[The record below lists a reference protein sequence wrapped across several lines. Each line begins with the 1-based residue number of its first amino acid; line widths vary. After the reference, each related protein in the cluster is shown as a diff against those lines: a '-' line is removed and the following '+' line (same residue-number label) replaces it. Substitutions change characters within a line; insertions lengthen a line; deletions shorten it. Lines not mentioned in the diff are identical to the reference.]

1 MIKASSHVAVT
12 LQDDTGNTF
21 KVNGQHLKVFLEPQD
36 LEEID
41 VVEFLQFNDPI

>member
-1 MIKASSHVAVT
+1 VIEVSSHGAIT

-21 KVNGQHLKVFLEPQD
+21 KVNGQRLKVFLEPEN

-41 VVEFLQFNDPI
+41 VIEFLQFNDPI